1 MQVKTN
7 RRVQTRAHAPEIQV
21 KHCSRILFLAFFMTF
36 TALPAWADTDE
47 EKLATAQK
55 MVDAWNRL
63 DWEAVYA
70 LFAEDAVMHSMMME
84 PVVGRENIRARFS
97 RFTPGTERIELQLA
111 HMGIVDDVVMMER
124 VDDFV
129 YNGKHSRVPVA
140 GVLEINNGQVTEW
153 REYYDH
159 HMLAE
164 ALTTDEARA
173 AKAAS
178 TEEIIRQ
185 ATHKLQTDWN
195 SGDMEGY
202 LAAYWNSDDFSL
214 LFGDQAIR
222 GWQSVAEMFRGAW
235 STEEAMG
242 NFSAQ
247 DVALRQ
253 ISPDTVISSGSFTHV
268 FPAETVEGSFTH
280 VWKQQQDGG
289 WLIVHEHTSRK
300 NVAPAHQ

>member
-1 MQVKTN
+1 MKHRN
-7 RRVQTRAHAPEIQV
+7 RLLLSA
-21 KHCSRILFLAFFMTF
+21 LFMAFTS
-36 TALPAWADTDE
+36 LPAWADTDE

-84 PVVGRENIRARFS
+84 PVVGRENIRARFG
-97 RFTPGTERIELQLA
+97 RFTPGTERIELQIA
-111 HMGIVDDVVMMER
+111 HMGIVDDVAMMER

-140 GVLEINNGQVTEW
+140 GVLEINNGLVTEW

-164 ALTTDEARA
+164 ALTTEAAVA
-173 AKAAS
+173 AKAAK
-178 TEEIIRQ
+178 TEETIRQ
-185 ATHKLQTDWN
+185 LTDKLATDWN
-195 SGDMEGY
+195 GGDMEAY

-222 GWQSVAEMFRGAW
+222 GWQAVAEMFRGAW
-235 STEEAMG
+235 TTEGAMG
-242 NFSAQ
+242 NFSSKN
-247 DVALRQ
+247 VVLRQ
-253 ISPDTVISSGSFTHV
+253 ISPDTVISSGGFTHV
-268 FPAETVEGSFTH
+268 FPTETIEGGFTH
-280 VWKQQQDGG
+280 VWKLQDDGS
-289 WLIVHEHTSRK
+289 WVIAHEHTSRK
-300 NVAPAHQ
+300 NTAPAHE